1 LAVGATEGLEH
12 PAAATAA
19 VEAHRQTAQTELEP
33 WVVLVVLV
41 SPRQS
46 PEPHTVVAAA
56 AAPTM
61 STRWRLAVLVVAAAE
76 ATPWQET
83 SALPVAQIL
92 AGAGAAVVAIMLLAT
107 AAAALSSSNTML
119 GYEFPSGLGLQ
130 LPLQPPGI

>member
-1 LAVGATEGLEH
+1 V
-12 PAAATAA
+12 
-19 VEAHRQTAQTELEP
+19 LEP

-46 PEPHTVVAAA
+46 PEPHTVAAAA

-61 STRWRLAVLVVAAAE
+61 SPRWRLAVLVVAAAE

-83 SALPVAQIL
+83 SALLVAQIL
-92 AGAGAAVVAIMLLAT
+92 AGAGAAVVAIMLPET
-107 AAAALSSSNTML
+107 AEAALSLCNMTL
-119 GYEFPSGLGLQ
+119 GCECLSGLGLQ